1 VPYWD
6 DVYHHTDEI
15 TERHWM
21 AHPLVR
27 AAINRRVTGDPN
39 VWPLHA
45 LRRHAARAVS
55 IGSGTGAF
63 ERSLVDLGLADD
75 VTGIDI
81 SAPILDVARREAA
94 ERGMTIDYV
103 AADARE
109 HLRERPATFDAVF
122 FHASLHHF
130 DRLDDLLDVVG
141 KALRPGGFLWYD
153 EYVGPSRDEWS
164 ARKLIAPNLAYFR
177 LPLRMRRPKIVR
189 APINVEDPT
198 EAIASSEIVPA
209 TERHFR
215 IDERHDYG
223 GNILSIVF
231 PNLRQPREGGPPQEE
246 FDAHVARLVEW
257 DERAMRRDGTWST
270 VIVATISSR

>member
-1 VPYWD
+1 
-6 DVYHHTDEI
+6 
-15 TERHWM
+15 M

-39 VWPLHA
+39 VWPLHS
-45 LRRHAARAVS
+45 LQRHAARAVS

-63 ERSLVDLGLADD
+63 ERSLIDLRLADD

-81 SAPILDVARREAA
+81 SAPILEVARREAA

-109 HLRERPATFDAVF
+109 YLRERPSSFDAVF

-130 DRLDDLLDVVG
+130 DALDDLLGVL
-141 KALRPGGFLWYD
+141 ARSLRPDGFVWYD

-164 ARKLIAPNLAYFR
+164 VRKLVAPNLAYFR
-177 LPLRMRRPKIVR
+177 LPRSMRRPKIVR

-198 EAIASSEIVPA
+198 EAIASSEILPA
-209 TERHFR
+209 TRRHFR
-215 IDERHDYG
+215 VDEQHDYG

-246 FDAHVARLVEW
+246 FDAQVARLIEW

-270 VIVATISSR
+270 VVIATPLGAAV